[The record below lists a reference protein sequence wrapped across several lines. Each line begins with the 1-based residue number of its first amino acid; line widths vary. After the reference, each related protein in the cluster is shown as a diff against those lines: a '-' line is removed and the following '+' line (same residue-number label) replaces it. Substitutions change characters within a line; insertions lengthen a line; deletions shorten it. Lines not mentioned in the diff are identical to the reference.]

1 MASTRRTARKKRAP
15 GGRHTTR
22 PGAPSRWRAGGLRFG
37 AAVCSGTVLRA
48 LLPPRLLRR
57 LRRSPRLGPSP
68 VPGDS
73 GCVQRPCNRRGS
85 RRNRDA
91 ALAVEP
97 NRLRLATRRPA
108 SPALPAS
115 ERLAVQGR
123 SSLAGLPSPCARSL
137 PGFRH
142 FPRLPTGPLR
152 AAPGAS
158 LSIRTSPSRT
168 KQVKQSICN
177 WQIGGRRE
185 RLAAEAKNANSRCW
199 TSVFASFAR
208 LPVRRRWPPF
218 GRLAAP
224 EGPPTSDKRSPR
236 PEARDLAG
244 NPVSRAKD
252 AGRRRRWPHNPDGP
266 CGLLA
271 TYAR

>member
-168 KQVKQSICN
+168 KQVKQSIRN
-177 WQIGGRRE
+177 WQIGGRGE
-185 RLAAEAKNANSRCW
+185 RLAAEVKTANSRCW
-199 TSVFASFAR
+199 TSVLRVSRDFRSGAGGRRSAGWR
-208 LPVRRRWPPF
+208 LRK
-218 GRLAAP
+218 GR
-224 EGPPTSDKRSPR
+224 PR
-236 PEARDLAG
+236 PTRGAPGEARGPAG
-244 NPVSRAKD
+244 NPVSWARD
-252 AGRRRRWPHNPDGP
+252 AGRRRRWPHDPDGP